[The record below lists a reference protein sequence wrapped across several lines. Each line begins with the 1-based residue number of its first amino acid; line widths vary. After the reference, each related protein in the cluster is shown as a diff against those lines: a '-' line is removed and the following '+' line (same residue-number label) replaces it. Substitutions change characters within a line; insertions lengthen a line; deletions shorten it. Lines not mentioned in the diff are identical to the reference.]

1 MYGYPSKAEVL
12 ADAGTPPDAGP
23 HRPPPGRGTGKPGRT
38 WPTATILTGRH
49 THRGQA
55 VLAAR
60 VVLGVSLAPPTQDP
74 KRISQA
80 RPCTRL
86 NENRFRELAR
96 PRQHVQSDDRDAP
109 WRQLVD
115 ARPEPRLILL
125 CGLPG
130 SGKTTLAKRLASA
143 MPVVRLCPDE
153 WMADLGVD
161 LLDETTRDRL
171 ERRFWDHAQ
180 ELLQLGQAVIL
191 EFGFWARSERDE
203 KRLGA
208 RALGVPVELHY
219 LSASIDE
226 LCRRLEARN
235 AARVMGTVPITR
247 EMLEEYV
254 KLFQAPTDN
263 ELGLFDEPPP
273 SQRG

>member
-1 MYGYPSKAEVL
+1 M
-12 ADAGTPPDAGP
+12 
-23 HRPPPGRGTGKPGRT
+23 
-38 WPTATILTGRH
+38 
-49 THRGQA
+49 
-55 VLAAR
+55 
-60 VVLGVSLAPPTQDP
+60 
-74 KRISQA
+74 
-80 RPCTRL
+80 
-86 NENRFRELAR
+86 
-96 PRQHVQSDDRDAP
+96 
-109 WRQLVD
+109 VD

-130 SGKTTLAKRLASA
+130 SGKTTLAKRLAGA
-143 MPVVRLCPDE
+143 MPAVRLCPDE

-161 LLDETTRDRL
+161 LFDEGTRGRL
-171 ERRFWDHAQ
+171 ERRFRVHAR

-235 AARVMGTVPITR
+235 AAGGSGTVPITR

-254 KLFQAPTDN
+254 KLFEAPSDA

-273 SQRG
+273 GRRG